1 MSRYR
6 IENKKIIIS
15 LHKCPFNSIQP
26 PSLEE
31 KKLMKM
37 IVKQAPIIHYLHETD
52 LLKLILKT
60 GIRIKLNTIAYV

>member
-1 MSRYR
+1 
-6 IENKKIIIS
+6 
-15 LHKCPFNSIQP
+15 
-26 PSLEE
+26 
-31 KKLMKM
+31 MKM